1 MTDKK
6 FIYEKCFLLQKHLT
20 YEDYIKE
27 NPSLKESIKNILEKC
42 GMTRPISRN
51 SYVIKNDF
59 TTLIFQPFD
68 YELYRYA
75 VSAIYTDENK
85 RNQGSGRKLLTNLD
99 FFGSLY
105 FDTYTPE
112 LISLLKNIGAF
123 EEEVFENKNS
133 TQLVLDRGSRL

>member
-1 MTDKK
+1 MNK
-6 FIYEKCFLLQKHLT
+6 
-20 YEDYIKE
+20 
-27 NPSLKESIKNILEKC
+27 
-42 GMTRPISRN
+42 PISRN
-51 SYVIKNDF
+51 SYVIKNYF
-59 TTLIFQPFD
+59 KTLIFQSFD